1 MLVPCQS
8 RQTPYRTARLDF
20 VDCGLFLLFCRLF
33 FFSCVLSFID
43 LSCISLSNFLHVPW
57 ICSIDFFFLSSW
69 PESLIYVLC
78 HSSFQTNMFKMKYFQ
93 AWFSYISL
101 KVNARTHTHTTCTH
115 THTLLFYL
123 FVLWWQAVPLQPSRV
138 FFLLLLTYITI
149 TFLRE
154 EKKLFSLLKVKQDLI
169 LLLPSLTETLKHF
182 PLP

>member
-1 MLVPCQS
+1 
-8 RQTPYRTARLDF
+8 
-20 VDCGLFLLFCRLF
+20 
-33 FFSCVLSFID
+33 
-43 LSCISLSNFLHVPW
+43 
-57 ICSIDFFFLSSW
+57 
-69 PESLIYVLC
+69 
-78 HSSFQTNMFKMKYFQ
+78 MKYFQ